1 MNNAIEEIKRQYT
14 PIVQPVRLFETRNNK
29 QNPHKELSEFINTI
43 NNSSN
48 NPFHPDISN
57 SEKGRCLDIMG

>member
-29 QNPHKELSEFINTI
+29 QTPNKELSEFINTI

-57 SEKGRCLDIMG
+57 SKKGRCLDIMG

>member
-1 MNNAIEEIKRQYT
+1 MNNAIEEIKRQYA

-29 QNPHKELSEFINTI
+29 QNTPKELSEFINTI
-43 NNSSN
+43 KNSNN

-57 SEKGRCLDIMG
+57 SEKGRCLDVMG